1 MPFTSTLKTLWKHQI
16 TTFFSSPPEDMSASV
31 TGTSNELLFI
41 SRDLYGLI
49 YEKVVLDGD
58 SISIFL
64 VQLEEEKVN
73 VSNWNV
79 KREGDRAL
87 RKAMSFARFRKVDG
101 QENHSVQPRL
111 PGLSLLLAELNFS
124 VIVCYNVNKLFLT
137 IGTIL
142 SWNSTPNFSELGTF

>member
-1 MPFTSTLKTLWKHQI
+1 
-16 TTFFSSPPEDMSASV
+16 MSASV

-73 VSNWNV
+73 VSN
-79 KREGDRAL
+79 
-87 RKAMSFARFRKVDG
+87 
-101 QENHSVQPRL
+101 
-111 PGLSLLLAELNFS
+111 
-124 VIVCYNVNKLFLT
+124 
-137 IGTIL
+137 
-142 SWNSTPNFSELGTF
+142 